1 MAGTICLREGGREG
15 GGDGSLLA
23 VTLDDTRLF
32 LSGLDVGWKERI
44 NKKTDL
50 HKARASNEMSRVLPG
65 CCAACWRFTPP
76 PPAFHCM
83 PCLSVRGVS
92 RLSVGALPGHFIC
105 QTMDGLVVG
114 QDGADVLLK
123 QSREPQTHAVDLVNK

>member
-1 MAGTICLREGGREG
+1 
-15 GGDGSLLA
+15 
-23 VTLDDTRLF
+23 
-32 LSGLDVGWKERI
+32 
-44 NKKTDL
+44 
-50 HKARASNEMSRVLPG
+50 
-65 CCAACWRFTPP
+65 
-76 PPAFHCM
+76 M

-123 QSREPQTHAVDLVNK
+123 QSREPQTHAVDPGLLTGRVSFGVAENEPDVFAELNGRLVLSFFERFEDGAEVYWRVNDLKVVGVFL